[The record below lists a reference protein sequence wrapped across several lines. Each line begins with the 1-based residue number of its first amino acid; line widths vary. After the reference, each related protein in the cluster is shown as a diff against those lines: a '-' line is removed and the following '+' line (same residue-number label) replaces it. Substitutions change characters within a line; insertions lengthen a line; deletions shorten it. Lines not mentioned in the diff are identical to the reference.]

1 MGGRGGKAM
10 QTWAIPGWPG
20 ANAKRERTITPP
32 GWSPWNLGMGWSPA
46 RDMLE
51 AHAWMGQDMSN
62 RMVECVQRFPWG
74 QDQVL
79 WERVDKSKPI
89 GFTDGGGIRWLSFY
103 PEAERG
109 RGGPGPCEPGGCL
122 HNYTASDEFKK
133 EMTVG
138 EAGQVWL
145 ELWLYYPLA

>member
-1 MGGRGGKAM
+1 MVRRAIQCYTYRVARYPISLGLTLVLPRETELGG
-10 QTWAIPGWPG
+10 Q
-20 ANAKRERTITPP
+20 
-32 GWSPWNLGMGWSPA
+32 
-46 RDMLE
+46 LE
-51 AHAWMGQDMSN
+51 TSLS
-62 RMVECVQRFPWG
+62 RFPWG

-133 EMTVG
+133 EMKGKQDRFGLNFGSTT
-138 EAGQVWL
+138 
-145 ELWLYYPLA
+145 P

>member
-1 MGGRGGKAM
+1 
-10 QTWAIPGWPG
+10 
-20 ANAKRERTITPP
+20 
-32 GWSPWNLGMGWSPA
+32 
-46 RDMLE
+46 
-51 AHAWMGQDMSN
+51 
-62 RMVECVQRFPWG
+62 MVECVQRFPWG

-109 RGGPGPCEPGGCL
+109 RGGPGACEPGGCL

>member
-1 MGGRGGKAM
+1 M

-62 RMVECVQRFPWG
+62 RMVECVQRFPLG

-103 PEAERG
+103 PEAERA
-109 RGGPGPCEPGGCL
+109 RGGPGACEPGGCL

-133 EMTVG
+133 EMKGKQDRFGLNFGSTT
-138 EAGQVWL
+138 
-145 ELWLYYPLA
+145 P